1 MSNYIA
7 KLHTRLLHALDD
19 SERGS
24 VSLEQVIIT
33 AGLAALA
40 VVVIAGIG
48 ALVKSH
54 LAGIA

>member
-7 KLHTRLLHALDD
+7 KLHTRLLAVMDD

>member
-7 KLHTRLLHALDD
+7 KLHTRLLAAMGD

-40 VVVIAGIG
+40 VAVIAGIG

-54 LAGIA
+54 LGSIA